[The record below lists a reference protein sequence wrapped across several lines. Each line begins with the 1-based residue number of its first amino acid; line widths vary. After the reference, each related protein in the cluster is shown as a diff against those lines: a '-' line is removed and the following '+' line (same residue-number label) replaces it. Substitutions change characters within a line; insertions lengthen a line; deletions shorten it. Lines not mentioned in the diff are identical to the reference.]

1 MKMKMKRIGKS
12 LVMGIVVLSIVALTQ
27 FIWLDMAAACGW
39 GQQGGGDYVP
49 QRRDSGGFLAQ
60 KSDVNEAQARDI
72 VTNYVKRLN
81 PDLEIGRIQD
91 NGGFYA
97 VEIISKGQEVIQ
109 LLGVD
114 KRSGRLLLL
123 N

>member
-1 MKMKMKRIGKS
+1 MKTIGKS
-12 LVMGIVVLSIVALTQ
+12 LVMGIVVLSIVTLTP
-27 FIWLDMAAACGW
+27 FIWTDIAAACGW

-60 KSDVNEAQARDI
+60 KSYVNEAQARDI

-81 PDLEIGRIQD
+81 PDLQIGKIQD

-97 VEIISKGQEVIQ
+97 VEIVSGSQEVIQ